1 MSPDNVSFFLSFY
14 KDPGITSAGALDKL
28 KRALKLSKAG
38 HCGTLDPMAEGLLV
52 VAVNRATKLMRF
64 ITDEPKR
71 YVGRFEIGRKSPS
84 YDSETPMEV
93 TDPDADTA
101 KVDWQR
107 VIAIFSGR
115 IRQTPP
121 AYSAVRVDGVRSY
134 RLARKG
140 QFADLPPKEVV
151 IRRLE
156 LRTLDRTGIGF
167 TVECSK
173 GTYIRS
179 LVHDIGLVTGTGA
192 VLTQLT
198 REAVG
203 PFTIADAVRLNDI
216 RTAPEKVTQAQ
227 LPLPAFLRRFPSIT
241 VNETLYW
248 QLRNGI
254 DIRSLGLPLVEGP
267 NTVLYNGDPLFLLEK
282 EGKECRYT
290 AYFGSD

>member
-1 MSPDNVSFFLSFY
+1 MSLDNGSFFLSFY

-28 KRALKLSKAG
+28 KRALKLPKAG

-71 YVGRFEIGRKSPS
+71 YVGRFEIGKKSPS
-84 YDSETPMEV
+84 YDSETPVEV
-93 TDPDADTA
+93 TAPDADTSQ
-101 KVDWQR
+101 VDWQR
-107 VIAIFSGR
+107 ILSIFSGR

-140 QFADLPPKEVV
+140 QLSDLPPKEVV
-151 IRRLE
+151 IHSLV
-156 LRTLDRTGIGF
+156 LKTIDRTTVGF

-179 LVHDIGLVTGTGA
+179 LVHDIGLVAGTGA
-192 VLTQLT
+192 VLVQLT

-203 PFTIADAVRLNDI
+203 RFTVAEAVRLDDL
-216 RTAPEKVTQAQ
+216 RTAPDKVERAK

-241 VNETLYW
+241 VNETLFW
-248 QLRNGI
+248 QLRNGV
-254 DIRSLGLPLVEGP
+254 DIRSLGLPLLDGP
-267 NTVLYNGDPLFLLEK
+267 NTVLYNDEPLFLLEK